1 MADFIGNRYLK
12 KKSNIPENA
21 FVIFDGGKF
30 YRGCSLA
37 AESGTHQ
44 QCIIENGILK
54 IKALEVKTPEGYP
67 YRLYGLTVNQSPESG
82 TGKTPNNFGV
92 DIAIPAP
99 SIIDSVE
106 LTLYGANKE
115 YSITKPWNEKKVYR
129 YNVKECAETS
139 FKVVISVHLA
149 EKQFATVGQTLLGIR
164 SIWYE

>member
-37 AESGTHQ
+37 AESGTQQ

-54 IKALEVKTPEGYP
+54 LKALELKTPEGYP
-67 YRLYGLTVNQSPESG
+67 YREYRLTVNQSPESG

-92 DIAIPAP
+92 DIAIPTP
-99 SIIDSVE
+99 NIIDSE
-106 LTLYGANKE
+106 QLTLYGANKE
-115 YSITKPWNEKKVYR
+115 YGIPTPWNEKKVYR
-129 YNVKECAETS
+129 YKVKECGETS
-139 FKVVISVHLA
+139 FKVIISVHTA
-149 EKQFATVGQTLLGIR
+149 EGQSATVGQTLLGIR

>member
-30 YRGCSLA
+30 YSGCSLA

-54 IKALEVKTPEGYP
+54 LKALEGSPH
-67 YRLYGLTVNQSPESG
+67 RLYSLTLNQSPESG

-92 DIAIPAP
+92 DIAIPTP
-99 SIIDSVE
+99 NIIDSEE
-106 LTLYGANKE
+106 LTLYGAYKE
-115 YSITKPWNEKKVYR
+115 YGIPTPWNEKKVYR
-129 YNVKECAETS
+129 YKVKECGETS
-139 FKVVISVHLA
+139 FKVIISVHLA
-149 EKQFATVGQTLLGIR
+149 EGQIATVGQTLLGIR